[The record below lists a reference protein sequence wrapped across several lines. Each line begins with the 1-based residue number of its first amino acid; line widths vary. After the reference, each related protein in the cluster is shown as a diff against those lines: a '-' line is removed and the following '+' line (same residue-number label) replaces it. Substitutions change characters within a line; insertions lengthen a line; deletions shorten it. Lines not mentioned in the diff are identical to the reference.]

1 MIIEDMQQ
9 TLNLLS
15 DIEYFFKNIDNTEK
29 NLKANLVNIEGQQ
42 EDLLHE
48 IELSK
53 LNAIEIMNIYKQL
66 ENVRKERRKIKDKLE
81 LINTLK
87 SYTNKFIEKGICGET
102 KDVIKN
108 IETLRNNQENRQ
120 YTPRILKDLKC
131 AKKRKEQKCV

>member
-1 MIIEDMQQ
+1 MIIDDMQQ

-15 DIEYFFKNIDNTEK
+15 NIEYFIKNIDTTEK

-48 IELSK
+48 IEFSK

-108 IETLRNNQENRQ
+108 IETLRSNQENRQ

-131 AKKRKEQKCV
+131 AKKKKEGNKI

>member
-1 MIIEDMQQ
+1 MIIDDMQQ

-15 DIEYFFKNIDNTEK
+15 NIEYFFKNIDNTEK

-48 IELSK
+48 IEFSK

-131 AKKRKEQKCV
+131 AKKKKEGNKI